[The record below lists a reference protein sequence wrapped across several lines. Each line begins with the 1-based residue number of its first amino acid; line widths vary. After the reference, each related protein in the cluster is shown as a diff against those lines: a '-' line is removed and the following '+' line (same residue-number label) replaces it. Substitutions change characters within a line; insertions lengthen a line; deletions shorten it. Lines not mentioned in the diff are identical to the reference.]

1 MPPKRQNKKNAAPAQ
16 TESFKSLEA
25 SLKAKGIDVDLNDLM
40 KNGGLDLIKPLVALL
55 KEKGKD
61 VNWNDFVNDDGFE
74 LTNEERAQDLF
85 YEAMEA
91 RSDKQA
97 HVLIEQALELDP
109 DNVDARLW
117 MLRMSDAKTDGRVE
131 ALRSIM
137 EAAARKLGAKTFR
150 EAAGSFWGFIETR
163 PYMRAREQ
171 LVGALV
177 DAGRM
182 EEAVAECEGM
192 LELNPND
199 NQGIRYTL
207 LTCYLSLNRQAEAQ
221 RLFKQYDE
229 ASVTFVW
236 GNVLLR
242 WLSPRKTGLDKALA
256 AARKANAHVEGYLTG
271 KEKLPKKMPPY
282 YSMGSKEEAV
292 CYAAS
297 LIQAWGCHPGALDWL
312 REQVAESGK

>member
-1 MPPKRQNKKNAAPAQ
+1 MPPKRQNKKNAALAK
-16 TESFKSLEA
+16 TESVKSLEA
-25 SLKAKGIDVDLNDLM
+25 SLKEKGIHVDLNDLM
-40 KNGGLDLIKPLVALL
+40 KNGGLDLIKSLVALL
-55 KEKGKD
+55 KAKGKD

-91 RSDKQA
+91 RSEKRTHA
-97 HVLIEQALELDP
+97 LIQQALELDP

-117 MLRMSDAKTDGRVE
+117 MLRTSDAKTGGRVE
-131 ALRSIM
+131 ALREIM
-137 EAAARKLGAKTFR
+137 EVAVRKLGAKTFR

-163 PYMRAREQ
+163 PYMRVREQ
-171 LVGALV
+171 LVGALL

-207 LTCYLSLNRQAEAQ
+207 LTCYLSLNRQAEAR
-221 RLFKQYDE
+221 RLSKQYDE
-229 ASVTFVW
+229 DSVTFVW
-236 GNVLLR
+236 GKVLLC
-242 WLSPRKTGLDKALA
+242 WLSTSKAGLGKALA

-271 KEKLPKKMPPY
+271 KKKLPKKMPPH

-292 CYAAS
+292 CYAES
-297 LIQAWGCHPGALDWL
+297 LIQAWGCHPEALDWL
-312 REQVAESGK
+312 REQVAENGK